1 MGASTDERYFHTDH
15 PFKIPTSTGERYQAD
30 VWGNRL
36 SFLAKTKNRSAMRTW
51 GLMLFVNVLPVLLLS
66 VGILFTNASVW
77 EFNCYK

>member
-1 MGASTDERYFHTDH
+1 MENVTRIACVVSMDFMSRVFPSKSLGSVYMSGFTETM
-15 PFKIPTSTGERYQAD
+15 
-30 VWGNRL
+30 L
-36 SFLAKTKNRSAMRTW
+36 KNRSAMRTW